1 MRRKYNVFIP
11 SEIPFPSYNRSY
23 RVVLFVNHAPEGR
36 LGNVYV
42 TASKS
47 DEVLIN
53 KNVNVIY
60 DYIKADSFKNNQY
73 SIILRLWD
81 LFKLFLKMIKFRFSN
96 KGKNIDFIRSGTT
109 FISFLILL
117 SQKRKIPYF
126 ADICDFYFELYEVFN
141 MPFAKIFKPF
151 IFRLEKLALKRIDII
166 FVDTVA
172 QRRYLA
178 DKMGIDEKRCIVLPN
193 GIKTQ
198 FFPFIE
204 NKDAEIQEK
213 YGISKDDRVL
223 FYAGDISKM
232 DGIEM
237 MIDYVNKNKKVK
249 ALIVG
254 KGNIDYLMH
263 LKEKIEKLGLNGKV
277 ILDSFKP
284 YNELYRYISVSDV
297 CLAPFRITAT
307 SNTVECAKIITYLLV
322 GKPVLATKA
331 DGLKSLYKDKLN
343 YFKDGNYDDFSE
355 KLTRMLDYNIS
366 HEKRMEL
373 RSLGEKFDFEKIMS
387 YEYRIFDFFFDDRK
401 QDFRKYD
408 YL

>member
-126 ADICDFYFELYEVFN
+126 ADICDFYFELYEEFN
-141 MPFAKIFKPF
+141 MPFAKIFKP
-151 IFRLEKLALKRIDII
+151 
-166 FVDTVA
+166 
-172 QRRYLA
+172 
-178 DKMGIDEKRCIVLPN
+178 
-193 GIKTQ
+193 
-198 FFPFIE
+198 
-204 NKDAEIQEK
+204 
-213 YGISKDDRVL
+213 
-223 FYAGDISKM
+223 
-232 DGIEM
+232 
-237 MIDYVNKNKKVK
+237 
-249 ALIVG
+249 
-254 KGNIDYLMH
+254 
-263 LKEKIEKLGLNGKV
+263 
-277 ILDSFKP
+277 
-284 YNELYRYISVSDV
+284 
-297 CLAPFRITAT
+297 
-307 SNTVECAKIITYLLV
+307 
-322 GKPVLATKA
+322 
-331 DGLKSLYKDKLN
+331 
-343 YFKDGNYDDFSE
+343 YF
-355 KLTRMLDYNIS
+355 
-366 HEKRMEL
+366 
-373 RSLGEKFDFEKIMS
+373 
-387 YEYRIFDFFFDDRK
+387 
-401 QDFRKYD
+401 
-408 YL
+408 